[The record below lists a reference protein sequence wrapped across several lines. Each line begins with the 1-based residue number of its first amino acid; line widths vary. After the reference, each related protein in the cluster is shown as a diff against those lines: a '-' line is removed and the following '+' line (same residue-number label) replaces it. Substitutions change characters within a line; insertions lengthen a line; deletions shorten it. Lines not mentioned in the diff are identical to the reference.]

1 MRYLKH
7 GSYAVEMKSNQIEKG
22 KALLLFGVIV
32 ASIGDVCWYIG
43 LFLGLVGLIMG
54 LLSKGV

>member
-1 MRYLKH
+1 
-7 GSYAVEMKSNQIEKG
+7 MKSNQIEKG

-43 LFLGLVGLIMG
+43 LFLGFFGLIMF